1 MSTAPIAPDSTRVD
15 SIEGSEATALAAS
28 LVDLGWDKLLAELAK
43 RARSRR
49 GATLCA
55 GIEPLDIDAALAR
68 QREIGEAR
76 ALRDEA
82 QPMPLDGVHDLADA
96 LSRSEKGGALEPAA
110 LVDIASTLRAGAAVK
125 RHVLKRRA
133 ITPGLSGRAV
143 LIDELDELASMLER
157 AFRGGSTEEGGTESG
172 PTGPRLADGA
182 SPALASLRRRTRQI
196 REELERALDRLLD
209 ASEVAPHLQDR
220 YFTLREDR
228 YVLPIRVEARAKV
241 RGIVHG
247 GSQSGQTVFVEPEA
261 LVELNNRKKLA
272 DWEVLEEERRILMEL
287 SAEVEAQMP
296 AIQVNLEVLAHLD
309 LVDACARLAIDLRAA
324 PPELVDRNG
333 ELDLRRA
340 RHPLM
345 ELSGKRCEP
354 NDLIV
359 GGGQALV
366 LSGPNAGGKTVA
378 LKIAGL
384 LSWMARAGLH
394 VPAQEGS
401 RVPMFEVVR
410 CDVGDAQ
417 SIERDLST
425 FSAHVQ
431 SLRAYLAVAR
441 PGALILLDEIAG
453 GTDPGEGAS
462 LAQAVLEALVERGA
476 TVIATTH
483 YDRLRLLPT
492 SDARFKNASV
502 GYDLER
508 LQPTFTLTLGIPGA
522 SAALSVARR
531 LGLDAAICDRAGL
544 LSGEGPRGLE
554 KLLQDLES
562 ERRRLQTAREK
573 AEAEL
578 GEAEH
583 ARAIAEER
591 AEAAR
596 EALLEARRGAH
607 DEAVATLREARA
619 ELDRQTTVLRRRKI
633 APDESALAADRRALQ
648 AEAQKVHAQT
658 PAPSLPPGR
667 PATLA
672 DLEPGRAV
680 YVARIGGR
688 ATVLSRS
695 RGGKVLVQAGALK
708 ISVEP
713 SEIHILDAPPPAPS
727 LRSARGHN
735 AFDLSTSAVEERRRG
750 LRTLDVRGERVDVAI
765 GLTEKFLDDALRT
778 GDEEVLLIHGH
789 GTGALRD
796 ALRKELRHFPGVAAV
811 TPASKENGGD
821 GATVLRLTL

>member
-1 MSTAPIAPDSTRVD
+1 MAIALHDG
-15 SIEGSEATALAAS
+15 ECAALEAT
-28 LVDLGWDKLLAELAK
+28 LVDLGWDKLLAALAK

-49 GATLCA
+49 GEALCLA
-55 GIEPLDIDAALAR
+55 LAPLDIDAAVAR

-76 ALRDEA
+76 AFRDEA
-82 QPMPLDGVHDLADA
+82 QPMPLEGVHDLAAA
-96 LSRSEKGGALEPAA
+96 LSRSEKGGALDPAA
-110 LVDIASTLRAGAAVK
+110 LVDIATTLRAGASVK

-133 ITPGLSGRAV
+133 TAPSLTGRAV

-157 AFRGGSTEEGGTESG
+157 AFRGGNSAEDGGTEG
-172 PTGPRLADGA
+172 GATGPRLADGA
-182 SPALASLRRRTRQI
+182 SPQLSSLRRRTRQI
-196 REELERALDRLLD
+196 REELERALEKLLD
-209 ASEVAPHLQDR
+209 ASEVSPHLQDR

-287 SAEVEAQMP
+287 STEVEAQMS
-296 AIQVNLEVLAHLD
+296 AIQVNLEVLAQLD
-309 LVDACARLAIDLRAA
+309 LVDACARLAIDLRAT
-324 PPELVDRNG
+324 PPDLVAKDG
-333 ELDLRRA
+333 TLDLRRA

-345 ELSGKRCEP
+345 ELSGKRCVP
-354 NDLIV
+354 NDIVV
-359 GGGQALV
+359 GGGRALV
-366 LSGPNAGGKTVA
+366 ISGPNAGGKTVA

-384 LSWMARAGLH
+384 LAWMAHAGLH

-401 RVPMFEVVR
+401 RVPLFDVVR

-441 PGALILLDEIAG
+441 PGALVLLDEIAG

-462 LAQAVLEALVERGA
+462 LAQALLEALVERGA

-492 SDARFKNASV
+492 SDARFENASV
-502 GYDLER
+502 GFDLER
-508 LQPTFTLTLGIPGA
+508 LQPTFTLTIGIPGA

-531 LGLDAAICDRAGL
+531 LGLDAAICDRAGS

-554 KLLQDLES
+554 KLLQDLEN
-562 ERRRLQTAREK
+562 ERSRLQTARER

-578 GEAEH
+578 AEAET

-619 ELDRQTTVLRRRKI
+619 ELDRQATVLRRRKI
-633 APDESALAADRRALQ
+633 VPDESALAADRRALQ
-648 AEAQKVHAQT
+648 AEAQKVHAQ
-658 PAPSLPPGR
+658 APSPALPPGR
-667 PATLA
+667 PATPA

-688 ATVLSRS
+688 ATVLARP
-695 RGGKVLVQAGALK
+695 RGGKVLVQAGPLK

-713 SEIHILDAPPPAPS
+713 SEIHVPDAPPPAAS
-727 LRSARGHN
+727 LRTTRGHN
-735 AFDLSTSAVEERRRG
+735 AFELDAPAAEDRRRG

-765 GLTEKFLDDALRT
+765 GLTEKFLDDALRS

-796 ALRKELRHFPGVAAV
+796 ALRKELRSFPGVAKV

-821 GATVLRLTL
+821 GATVLRLA